1 MITPEGTMTSAD
13 SSDVNLRNSEESLLA
28 SLLEELTE
36 AMRHGQQ
43 PDLEGLA
50 NRHPALAADLRSLWA
65 TIWVADEMAR
75 NGFHDRQPGAARN
88 GALET
93 TAWPPATAPG
103 TARVA
108 LTSNPGPDSSFPV
121 RFGEYDVF
129 EELRRSGMGGV
140 FWCRRVGL
148 LLRDGPEIPIP
159 LPKIHMKGPISCHSI
174 PSNNAKSWA
183 SSPRASRS

>member
-1 MITPEGTMTSAD
+1 MATPDGSMRSAE
-13 SSDVNLRNSEESLLA
+13 SSDANLRKSEESQLA
-28 SLLEELTE
+28 SLLTELTE
-36 AMRHGQQ
+36 AMRQGQQ
-43 PDLEGLA
+43 PDLEEVA
-50 NRHPALAADLRSLWA
+50 NRHPTLAVDLRSPWA

-75 NGFHDRQPGAARN
+75 NGSHDRKPGATRD

-108 LTSNPGPDSSFPV
+108 LTSNPGSDSSFPV
-121 RFGEYDVF
+121 RFGEYGVF
-129 EELRRSGMGGV
+129 EELRRSGTGGV

-148 LLRDGPEIPIP
+148 LLRDGPEIPTP
-159 LPKIHMKGPISCHSI
+159 LPAIHMKGPISCHSI

-183 SSPRASRS
+183 S